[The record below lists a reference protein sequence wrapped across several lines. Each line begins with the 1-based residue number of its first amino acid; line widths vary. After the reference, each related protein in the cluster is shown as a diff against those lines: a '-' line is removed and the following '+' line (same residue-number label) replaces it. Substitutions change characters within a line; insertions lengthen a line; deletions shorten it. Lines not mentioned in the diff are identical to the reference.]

1 LSAAIEIQK
10 IEPLTRFRFALAL
23 YVSAVLLGRSSPSPK
38 RCHGGADLP
47 TCGRGNFGL
56 GVIGAVPSSVRGQP
70 PRFLTV
76 APGIEHASFKM
87 QPKDAEPF
95 SGHAFKVDL
104 DMAQLRLVPAGG
116 PSSRRTVEEIVAP
129 YTAVVA
135 INASFF
141 DNEGRAMG
149 LGS

>member
-1 LSAAIEIQK
+1 M
-10 IEPLTRFRFALAL
+10 
-23 YVSAVLLGRSSPSPK
+23 RSSLSNPASPST
-38 RCHGGADLP
+38 LNL
-47 TCGRGNFGL
+47 RGVTVSL
-56 GVIGAVPSSVRGQP
+56 ILAERAVPSSVRGQP

-104 DMAQLRLVPAGG
+104 DMAELRLVPAGG